1 MQVRLK
7 LSQQLQLSAACLH
20 LHNELK
26 ASAPQWDIL
35 STVKKLVESSS
46 GGHAKVRVTSAGGV
60 ENPAHLCTLAGQFVV
75 FSDSLLRLEDFH
87 INAFLLHK
95 VQGGGGNLLEET
107 MV

>member
-1 MQVRLK
+1 M
-7 LSQQLQLSAACLH
+7 H
-20 LHNELK
+20 LHSELK

-35 STVKKLVESSS
+35 STVKELVESSS
-46 GGHAKVRVTSAGGV
+46 GGHVSKVRVTSAGGV

-75 FSDSLLRLEDFH
+75 FSDSLLRLEDFY